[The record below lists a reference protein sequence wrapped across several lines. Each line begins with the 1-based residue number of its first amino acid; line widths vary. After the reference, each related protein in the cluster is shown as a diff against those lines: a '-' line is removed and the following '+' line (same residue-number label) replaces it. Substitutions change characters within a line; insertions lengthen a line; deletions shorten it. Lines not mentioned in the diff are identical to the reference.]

1 MEKAIDASLPVR
13 SVAAALAFY
22 IYRIQGST
30 FHEVNGMLI
39 GDKSKPIAFSYRS
52 GGYHRLL
59 PMVH

>member
-39 GDKSKPIAFSYRS
+39 GDKSKPIAFWWKR
-52 GGYHRLL
+52 
-59 PMVH
+59 VQD